1 MKLVSLITMALVM
14 CLACIGNARA
24 ESGVPDKAVEDVIGH
39 ICSDGG
45 AWLKCYSVEPSKC
58 HEVASGFVKP
68 CVDRVFTERN
78 RAAQQPLVI
87 DSLKELLGCFDRVF
101 MARYGAGKLNT
112 PECNKQPEHL
122 R

>member
-1 MKLVSLITMALVM
+1 MKRVSSLIAVVIVTFFTLSV
-14 CLACIGNARA
+14 ARA
-24 ESGVPDKAVEDVIGH
+24 ESGVPAKAVEDVIGH

-45 AWLKCYSVEPSKC
+45 QWLKCYSIEPSKC

-68 CVDRVFTERN
+68 CVERVFTERN

-101 MARYGAGKLNT
+101 MARYGTGKLNT
-112 PECNKQPEHL
+112 PECNQQPQHL

>member
-1 MKLVSLITMALVM
+1 MRLVTLLALA
-14 CLACIGNARA
+14 LSISFPYASGARA
-24 ESGVPDKAVEDVIGH
+24 DSGVSEKAVEDVIGH

-45 AWLKCYSVEPSKC
+45 EWLRCYSVEPSKC

-78 RAAQQPLVI
+78 RASQQPLVI

-101 MARYGAGKLNT
+101 MARYGTGKLST

>member
-1 MKLVSLITMALVM
+1 MKRITPIIAAVLMT
-14 CLACIGNARA
+14 LASITVARA
-24 ESGVPDKAVEDVIGH
+24 DSGVPEKAVEDVIGH

-45 AWLKCYSVEPSKC
+45 QWLKCYSVEPSKC

-78 RAAQQPLVI
+78 RAAEKPLVV

-101 MARYGAGKLNT
+101 MARYGTGKLNT
-112 PECNKQPEHL
+112 PACNQQPQHL